1 MHDFCLGG
9 HARKTKQGCIVAQD
23 GPVPDA
29 KADLARICPFGER
42 ADEGQHHSFQVALQ
56 REAPFTFRGIHGHD
70 GVGRAGR
77 SAFSNSFALSIV
89 KNGTHQE
96 QFFYSCVTGDTLTA

>member
-9 HARKTKQGCIVAQD
+9 HACKTKQGCIVARD

-56 REAPFTFRGIHGHD
+56 REALFNFWGIHRQD
-70 GVGRAGR
+70 GVGRAGQ
-77 SAFSNSFALSIV
+77 SAFSIGFALFIV